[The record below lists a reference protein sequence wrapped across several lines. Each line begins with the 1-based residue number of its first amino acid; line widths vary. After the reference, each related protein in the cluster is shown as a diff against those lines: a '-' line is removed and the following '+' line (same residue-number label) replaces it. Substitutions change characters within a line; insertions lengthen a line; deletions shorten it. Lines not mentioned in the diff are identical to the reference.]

1 MNKTVKWILIILV
14 ALIVILVAGK
24 LIAGKG
30 DDGVKV
36 SAENAVKRTII
47 ETVNASGQIYP
58 EIEVKISPDISGEIT
73 ELNVEEGDS
82 VKKGQVLARIYA
94 DIYATQRD
102 QASASVNQQQALTAN
117 SRAQLSALKAT
128 LDQAEKTYNRQKQLL
143 DDKVI
148 SKAEFEQSES
158 TWLSAKANYAA
169 AEQSILSN
177 SASVQSAQASLAR
190 ANKDLGRTTLI
201 APMNGVISSLTVK
214 KGERVAGNSF
224 NVGTEM
230 MRVADMAILEARVQV
245 GENDIVKVNLGDTA
259 DIEVDAYN
267 NRKFVGIVTEI
278 ASSTKTATGA
288 AASTSSSSD
297 VTNYE
302 VRIRL
307 SPDGYKD
314 LIDPSK
320 PKKFPFR
327 PGMNASADIKTKRHD
342 NVLSVPI
349 NAVAARVKGS
359 DQSVDAK
366 KKEDDKKKKDDNSN
380 NSDDNT
386 SKTSL
391 SDELEE
397 VVFVLQKDNS
407 VKKTVVK
414 TGIQDI
420 NNIEILSGLNDGD
433 QVITGPYN
441 AISKTLKDGNK
452 VKVVPKDKLFASN

>member
-117 SRAQLSALKAT
+117 SRAQLNALKAT

-288 AASTSSSSD
+288 AASTTSSSD

-420 NNIEILSGLNDGD
+420 NNIEILSGLTDGD
-433 QVITGPYN
+433 QVVTGPYN